1 MATRFICVTS
11 GKGGVG
17 KTTVVSNLASA
28 LTEVGQNVIAVDANL
43 TTPNLGLHLGY
54 HLAGK
59 TLHDVLRGK
68 AKLNQAIYSHPFG
81 FKILPASMSIND
93 LQNVDVGRLPSAVL
107 GLMGKADYVLM
118 DSAAGLGREALSAMQ
133 ASNEILVVTN
143 PDLPSVADALKVVK
157 LAENTDKKVSGVVVN
172 RVRGKW
178 HELSDTEIEKTLGH
192 KILATIPED
201 RNVAKAVALKMPVT
215 EFLPT
220 TESSLAIRKLA
231 HNMVGREFR
240 YPKTTKARNLI
251 DKLASWMSG

>member
-1 MATRFICVTS
+1 MATRLICVTS

-28 LTEVGQNVIAVDANL
+28 LTELGQNVIAVDANL

-59 TLHDVLRGK
+59 TLHDVLRGR
-68 AKLNQAIYSHPFG
+68 AKLNQAIYSHPYG
-81 FKILPASMSIND
+81 FKILPASMSVND

-118 DSAAGLGREALSAMQ
+118 DSAAGLGREALYAMQ

-157 LAENTDKKVSGVVVN
+157 IAERTDKKVLGVVVN
-172 RVRGKW
+172 RVQRKW
-178 HELSDTEIEKTLGH
+178 HELSDYEIEKTLGH
-192 KILATIPED
+192 KVLVTIPED
-201 RNVAKAVALKMPVT
+201 KNVAKAITLKMPVT
-215 EFLPT
+215 EFAPT
-220 TESSLAIRKLA
+220 TESSLAIKQLA
-231 HNMVGREFR
+231 HNLVGREFH
-240 YPKTTKARNLI
+240 YPKITTAKNLI
-251 DKLASWMSG
+251 ERLASWMTG